1 MKNENQ
7 AIELE
12 LPQIRQ
18 MVLENSRRIERN
30 ELMINEMR
38 MKRLEEEKK
47 QREEEQKR
55 RERECYWDVAREEHE
70 RAHREH
76 QQDMREIREIMRN
89 QAVWFDATLKK
100 NEEERKKA
108 REEVDASLKKHREDF
123 DESLKKHREEVDA
136 SLKKHREEVDESLKK
151 HREEVDESLKKHREE
166 FDESLKKH
174 REEVDESLKKH
185 REDFDESLK
194 MHREEVDASLKK
206 HREEFDESLKK
217 SKEEREAWQ
226 RKFEEDQ
233 VIIDKK
239 MKETQEN
246 INKLST
252 EFRSAVGHIVEGLLG
267 PSGHK
272 MFMDAGFPVDR
283 YCKDMYRKIK
293 ALNLAMEVD
302 VLSYGEDLA
311 IATEVKTN
319 CTKKDIDTF
328 LNKMKNFKEI
338 FTEHSKKEVIA
349 AIAAVNFDQDA
360 YEYAKQQGILIIHV
374 KDNTVFTL
382 DPVPDKSVLRRF

>member
-7 AIELE
+7 AVELE

-38 MKRLEEEKK
+38 MKQREEEKK

-70 RAHREH
+70 HAHREH

-89 QAVWFDATLKK
+89 QAVWFDTTLKK
-100 NEEERKKA
+100 NEEERKKE
-108 REEVDASLKKHREDF
+108 REEVDASLI
-123 DESLKKHREEVDA
+123 
-136 SLKKHREEVDESLKK
+136 K

-166 FDESLKKH
+166 F
-174 REEVDESLKKH
+174 DESLKKH

-226 RKFEEDQ
+226 QKFEEDQ

-239 MKETQEN
+239 IKETQEN

-319 CTKKDIDTF
+319 CTKKDIDSF

-338 FTEHSKKEVIA
+338 FTEHSKKEVFA
-349 AIAAVNFDQDA
+349 AIAAINFDQDA